1 MIKGTLYGV
10 GVGPGDPR
18 LMTYLAVDTIQKCPV
33 IAVPADGKE
42 NAVSYK
48 IASGIVENLDEK
60 ECLNLT
66 TPMTKDKAVLNAA
79 YQAASDQIIEQL
91 IDSVENGQNVPF
103 APGKVSVNKEE
114 TIRLLRELENIV
126 QGELKIYREVNDRK
140 GKILTEAKKE
150 AEEILTQ
157 AEQNASRIRV
167 TKRMS
172 TLPAFHPG
180 DLEPE
185 DREALRT
192 AGDIYAAS
200 LIYTDEMLTEV
211 NDLLADSYDLV
222 KQQYAKMVETLEEK
236 TRIVAENKAELMGNL
251 KELSKEERYAQILEL
266 GQLLS
271 NELYDEKNKVKLAAA
286 KKKPVKLEY
295 EEETGKEEKEQKS

>member
-1 MIKGTLYGV
+1 M
-10 GVGPGDPR
+10 
-18 LMTYLAVDTIQKCPV
+18 
-33 IAVPADGKE
+33 E
-42 NAVSYK
+42 N
-48 IASGIVENLDEK
+48 GR
-60 ECLNLT
+60 T
-66 TPMTKDKAVLNAA
+66 
-79 YQAASDQIIEQL
+79 DQIIEQL
-91 IDSVENGQNVPF
+91 IDSVENGQNVPL
-103 APGKVSVNKEE
+103 AAGKVLINKED

-140 GKILTEAKKE
+140 GKIITEAKKE
-150 AEEILTQ
+150 AEAIVTQ
-157 AEQNASRIRV
+157 AEQSASRIRV
-167 TKRMS
+167 TKRLS

-211 NDLLADSYDLV
+211 NDLLADSYDMV
-222 KQQYAKMVETLEEK
+222 RQQYAKLVETLEEK

-271 NELYDEKNKVKLAAA
+271 NELYDEKNKVKLAEA
-286 KKKPVKLEY
+286 KKRAVKLEY
-295 EEETGKEEKEQKS
+295 EEETARDKKEQKEEKR